1 MSKYTIYSTK
11 QDWENLYKEFQIMKD
26 VYSFNIDIKKIKKS
40 TSYDSMW
47 SMLQLMK
54 RKVGL
59 YETKSYK
66 KREGVEVYESVNDY
80 LNKNK

>member
-59 YETKSYK
+59 YETQSYK